1 MPQGGSRSSNI
12 IRTEPVHCIQA
23 EELIKRIH
31 SILEFK
37 KRAVIAVAGVPGAGK
52 STLVGRMNELLSREK
67 ISSKLLPQDGFHYYR
82 SELAKFPNPEEAFRR
97 RGAPFTFD
105 AERFSATVELLHENV
120 SVTAP
125 LFDHSLKDPVEND
138 IVIGPEIQVVFVEGN
153 YVGLKEAPWCNVS
166 AASDEFWLVDT
177 DPQLVRDR
185 LIARHI
191 SSGVSANYEEAV
203 ERCDGLDGDNAQYIR
218 THLKTPDVIINL
230 G

>member
-1 MPQGGSRSSNI
+1 MPLGSTKPI
-12 IRTEPVHCIQA
+12 HCTQA
-23 EELIKRIH
+23 EELIGRIE
-31 SILEFK
+31 SILASK
-37 KRAVIAVAGVPGAGK
+37 DRAVIAVAGVPGAGK
-52 STLVGRMNELLSREK
+52 STLVGRMVELLSREK
-67 ISSKLLPQDGFHYYR
+67 ISAKLLPQDGFHFYR

-105 AERFSATVELLHENV
+105 GDRFLSAVELLHKNV
-120 SVTAP
+120 PVHAP

-138 IVIGPEIQVVFVEGN
+138 ITIDADVQVVFVEGN
-153 YVGLKEAPWCNVS
+153 YVGLKEAPWSNIS
-166 AASDEFWLVDT
+166 AASDEFWFVDT

-218 THLKTPDVIINL
+218 THLKTPDVVIDL